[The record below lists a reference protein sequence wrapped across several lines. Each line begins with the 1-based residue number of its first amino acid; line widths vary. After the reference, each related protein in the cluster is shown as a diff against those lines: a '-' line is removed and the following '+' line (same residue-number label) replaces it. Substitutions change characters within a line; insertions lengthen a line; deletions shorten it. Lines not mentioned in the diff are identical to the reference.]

1 MLFSVNGLMP
11 EILDA
16 RSFQCALSSSLI
28 RIFHGFMDLFSSGS
42 ISCPIHVST
51 ALLLSQCPSTYSDLD
66 ARIFFHCSEICNFK
80 QNNWKN
86 FTLGYFRSLL
96 LANRFSNY

>member
-1 MLFSVNGLMP
+1 MPFSVNGSMP
-11 EILDA
+11 EIPDA

-42 ISCPIHVST
+42 VSCPIHVST
-51 ALLLSQCPSTYSDLD
+51 ALLLSQCPSAYSDSD
-66 ARIFFHCSEICNFK
+66 ARIFSHGSEICNFK
-80 QNNWKN
+80 QNNLKD